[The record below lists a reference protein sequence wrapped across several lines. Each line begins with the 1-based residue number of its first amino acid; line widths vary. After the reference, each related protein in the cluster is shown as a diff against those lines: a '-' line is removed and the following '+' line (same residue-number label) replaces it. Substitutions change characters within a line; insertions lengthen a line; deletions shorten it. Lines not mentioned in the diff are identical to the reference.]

1 VGCSILGSQ
10 KIKKYF
16 GKGRN
21 RKKFESPC
29 FDQTFFIIY
38 FIKPT
43 AFPKLFLNEID
54 FRDLRDLVGRALDVE
69 IHPAFLEWS
78 EVPAEE
84 FVRENYP
91 D

>member
-1 VGCSILGSQ
+1 
-10 KIKKYF
+10 
-16 GKGRN
+16 
-21 RKKFESPC
+21 
-29 FDQTFFIIY
+29 
-38 FIKPT
+38 
-43 AFPKLFLNEID
+43 LNEID

>member
-1 VGCSILGSQ
+1 MIWGYAGTKRLRTPE
-10 KIKKYF
+10 F
-16 GKGRN
+16 
-21 RKKFESPC
+21 
-29 FDQTFFIIY
+29 Y

-69 IHPAFLEWS
+69 IHLEWS